1 MINIVI
7 TGTSGVGKS
16 FLEEELERQSLS
28 FQIPKYTDRKRR
40 PGENP
45 QKLICLSREE
55 FEKNRDS
62 FFFTLKYGEFNYGW
76 SKKDLEKTPQTL
88 AITQESLEEFMQKNP
103 NFLPIWLTIN
113 ENNLGI
119 LEKRMRERGDSEE
132 KIKERLEMA
141 KQEIKNKNKYEAII
155 KKYQGIIFEI
165 KDDSTIFEEVIPELA
180 KRMQ

>member
-1 MINIVI
+1 MRNIVI

-16 FLEEELERQSLS
+16 FLEEELERQGLS
-28 FQIPKYTDRKRR
+28 FQIPKYTDRDRR

-76 SKKDLEKTPQTL
+76 SKKDLGKTPLTL

-103 NFLPIWLTIN
+103 NFLPIWLTVD

-119 LEKRMRERGDSEE
+119 LEKRMKDRGDNEK
-132 KIKERLEMA
+132 KIKERLKMT
-141 KQEIKNKNKYEAII
+141 KQEIKNKNKYETVI
-155 KKYQGIIFEI
+155 KKYQGMIFEV
-165 KDDSTIFEEVIPELA
+165 KNNSTIFEEVIPQLT
-180 KRMQ
+180 